1 MKLDLERQKG
11 QPISYNDLIKDLLE
25 KHLSEKKKSQALE
38 KFKELKGILPKGTLK
53 EFLLEREIDRKSEET
68 KLEQMVEDQ
77 E

>member
-11 QPISYNDLIKDLLE
+11 QSISYNDLIKFLLE
-25 KHLSEKKKSQALE
+25 KHLSENKKSQALE

-53 EFLLEREIDRKSEET
+53 EFLSEREIDRRSEET
-68 KLEQMVEDQ
+68 KFEQIVEDQ